1 MMSVSALAKES
12 GASGVRQHHSF
23 VNSIVVIAGS
33 TFQEAARRKVLWAG
47 FLLGL
52 AFLMLYGLGLYLLI
66 SGDPGKFS
74 GINPLLRNQ
83 AINLPLMVA
92 LYAVN
97 FLTVMMTV
105 LTSIDTLAGEISS
118 GTIQA
123 MTTKPISRWEVL
135 LGKWLGFVGML
146 TLYILLMAGGT
157 LAVTYLLSRYVA
169 PNMLRGLGL
178 IWLESLLL
186 LTVTFLWGTS
196 FSTLTTGVLTFGLQS
211 LAFIGGWI
219 EQFGTIT
226 QSRAAI
232 NLGIISSIIMPSEA
246 LWRRAAFE
254 MQSPLVSAIGLS
266 PFSGASVPSSVMVI
280 YAIVYLIVALG
291 LAVRR
296 FGQRDL

>member
-1 MMSVSALAKES
+1 MSVSAVAKQTR
-12 GASGVRQHHSF
+12 ASSIRVRHSF
-23 VNSIVVIAGS
+23 NHPIAVIAGL

-52 AFLMLYGLGLYLLI
+52 AFLLLYGLGLYLLI
-66 SGDPGKFS
+66 SGDPGRFS
-74 GINPLLRNQ
+74 GVTPLLRNQ
-83 AINLPLMVA
+83 AINLPLMVG

-97 FLTVMMTV
+97 FLIVMMTV
-105 LTSIDTLAGEISS
+105 LISVDTLAGEISS
-118 GTIQA
+118 GIIQA
-123 MTTKPISRWEVL
+123 MMTKPISRWEVL

-157 LAVTYLLSRYVA
+157 LLVTYLLSRYAA
-169 PNMLRGLGL
+169 PNMLRGLSL

-219 EQFGTIT
+219 EQFGAVA
-226 QSRAAI
+226 QSKAAM
-232 NLGIISSIIMPSEA
+232 NLGVITSIIMPSDA

-254 MQSPLVSAIGLS
+254 MQSPLVSALGLS
-266 PFSGASVPSSVMVI
+266 PFSGLSLPSSAMVI
-280 YAIVYLIVALG
+280 YAIVYLVVVLS

-296 FGQRDL
+296 FHRRDL

>member
-1 MMSVSALAKES
+1 MSVSALATENE
-12 GASGVRQHHSF
+12 ASRVCRTHSSI
-23 VNSIVVIAGS
+23 NSVGVIAGL
-33 TFQEAARRKVLWAG
+33 TLQEAARRKILWAG
-47 FLLGL
+47 LLLGL
-52 AFLMLYGLGLYLLI
+52 AFLLLYGLGLYLLI

-74 GINPLLRNQ
+74 GVNPLLRNQ

-123 MTTKPISRWEVL
+123 LATKPTKRWEIL

-146 TLYILLMAGGT
+146 TLYILLMGGGT
-157 LAVTYLLSRYVA
+157 LAVTYLLSHYLA
-169 PNMLRGLGL
+169 PNILRGLSL

-186 LTVTFLWGTS
+186 LTVTFLWGTT
-196 FSTLTTGVLTFGLQS
+196 FSTLTTGVLTFGLQG
-211 LAFIGGWI
+211 LAFIGSWI

-226 QSRAAI
+226 QSQAAI
-232 NLGIISSIIMPSEA
+232 KLGIISSLVMPSEA

-266 PFSGASVPSSVMVI
+266 PFSGASVPSLTMVI
-280 YAIVYLIVALG
+280 YAIGYLVVFFG
-291 LAVRR
+291 FAVCR